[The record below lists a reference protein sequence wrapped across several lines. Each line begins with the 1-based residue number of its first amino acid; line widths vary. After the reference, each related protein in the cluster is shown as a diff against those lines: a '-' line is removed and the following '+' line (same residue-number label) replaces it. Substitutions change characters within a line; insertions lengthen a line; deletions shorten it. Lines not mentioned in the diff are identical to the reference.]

1 LRRGTEN
8 AEKRIATKRHKKHR
22 KDKIFNANDA
32 RDAKKREEF
41 YPQITQINADCF

>member
-1 LRRGTEN
+1 MNVVNGLRAQR
-8 AEKRIATKRHKKHR
+8 R

-32 RDAKKREEF
+32 KDAKKKREEF